1 MPQNTKQLKTRIKS
15 VNSTMHIT
23 KAMEL
28 VASSKLRRAT
38 ENMEASRPYFD
49 ALSSAVPSLSKADSI
64 FSKPSEEKH
73 PLYVVVAG
81 DRGLAGG
88 YNNNIYKLLKA
99 NTDGKAARVIPIGKR
114 MAEYAAKHGYDAL
127 KSFPSVEDFS
137 VADSANI
144 GKSVKDEFAAGNIDA
159 VFIVYTKYVSMLSQ
173 TATVKKILPVEC
185 EDDAEKKSGET
196 LFEPSAEAVI
206 DAAVPEYVSGM
217 VYGAVCESFA
227 SELSARRNAM
237 DNATQNAEEM
247 IDTLELRYNRA
258 RQSAITQEI
267 TEIIGGSES

>member
-1 MPQNTKQLKTRIKS
+1 LPQNTKQLKTRIKS

>member
-114 MAEYAAKHGYDAL
+114 MAEYVAKHGYDAL

-137 VADSANI
+137 VEDSANI